1 LFIEIVFIINVYYVL
16 AFFSLKIFKFNKDLA
31 SLVV

>member
-16 AFFSLKIFKFNKDLA
+16 AFFPLKYSSLIKI
-31 SLVV
+31 